1 MQKSAAFDGLNA
13 LVQNIVIKE
22 SDNDNNNVSSAKS
35 IPWSYAFLVT
45 VSNKMTVI

>member
-1 MQKSAAFDGLNA
+1 MRAHWEKNKNISMQKSAAFDGLNA

-35 IPWSYAFLVT
+35 IP
-45 VSNKMTVI
+45 